1 MVVQAETSAKFAN
14 MEWALMPA
22 GCNEVSGNAAAWHA
36 PGKVLGYP
44 PALCRPGPCFRS
56 AAQTRCAAVG
66 AVDRLQFQ
74 LSKNAAEL
82 MPGPV
87 RFVWRPIR
95 TVVFLDRKSKRRQKK
110 LRLACSV
117 ATG

>member
-14 MEWALMPA
+14 MEWDLKPA
-22 GCNEVSGNAAAWHA
+22 GCNEVRGTLP
-36 PGKVLGYP
+36 PGMP
-44 PALCRPGPCFRS
+44 RARSWDIRPLYADQDLAFDPLRR
-56 AAQTRCAAVG
+56 TRCAAVG